1 MIAVCVFYAR
11 HPELD
16 YHVKKSPDRCSNAV
30 TAANFLVSGRV
41 YTKMKIERHGQAKIL
56 TQQEIELLFNKGLQ
70 TSRDRTLFGVCLY
83 TACRI
88 AEACSLMV
96 KDIYTNSGTVRS
108 TINFRKAN
116 TKGKLQTRTIPVIED
131 LRSLLTSW
139 RSHAGQTYLFPGR
152 HPNHH
157 WKHLHPDSA
166 DKILRKAFERADIE
180 GASTHSFRRTALS
193 QMSNAGIPL
202 RIIQEISGHNNLE
215 QLQRYLD
222 VKPDQVKGAI
232 ASLSMLSYTG
242 KGTYPGGEHELP
254 AVPLP
259 REQLSQL
266 SQDLSDSAPEEIPD
280 L

>member
-1 MIAVCVFYAR
+1 MRQTLRY
-11 HPELD
+11 
-16 YHVKKSPDRCSNAV
+16 
-30 TAANFLVSGRV
+30 RV
-41 YTKMKIERHGQAKIL
+41 EYTPSMKIERHGQAKIL

-70 TSRDRTLFGVCLY
+70 TARDRTLFGVCLY

-88 AEACSLMV
+88 AEACSLEV
-96 KDIYTNSGTVRS
+96 IDIYTARGTVRP
-108 TINFRKAN
+108 TINFRKGN
-116 TKGKLQTRTIPVIED
+116 TKGQLQTRTIPVIED

-166 DKILRKAFERADIE
+166 DKVLRKAFERADIE
-180 GASTHSFRRTALS
+180 GASTHSFRRTALT

-202 RIIQEISGHNNLE
+202 RIIQEISGHSNLE
-215 QLQRYLD
+215 QLQHYLE

-242 KGTYPGGEHELP
+242 KDTFPGLEDELP

-259 REQLSQL
+259 REQLSQ
-266 SQDLSDSAPEEIPD
+266 DLSDDTAQEIPD
-280 L
+280 W